1 MSNAI
6 FINNIPNFNKSL
18 LNENEKNIILYT
30 KINICDIEN
39 ILNSTIDKF
48 DEKCK
53 YYINYFDS
61 YYSLS
66 FKVDINQLDAMMETS
81 VQINIYKND
90 VNDSIIVIDK
100 NIDSHPEWKDIKKNL
115 YKNLIKTN

>member
-1 MSNAI
+1 MSKSV
-6 FINNIPNFNKSL
+6 FINNIPLFNKSS

-39 ILNSTIDKF
+39 ILNSTLDKF

-53 YYINYFDS
+53 YYINFFDS

-66 FKVDINQLDAMMETS
+66 FKVDISQLDAMMETS

-90 VNDSIIVIDK
+90 LNDSVIIIDK
-100 NIDSHPEWKDIKKNL
+100 NIDSHPEWQEIKKKL